1 MSFVGHIG
9 DDAAMETPRP
19 DRERFAIKLKSLR
32 ALNGMMTQEE
42 LAQDS
47 GVDVGLI
54 QNYEQGKSLAKLDVI
69 EKLAEALGASPAGF
83 QAVELRDL
91 LFSDDFDEVGVVAQL
106 LFQIAGAYDLKP
118 YFKDGVLGVTGNSG
132 YIEYAMAKWCE
143 LLEIDHRNSHEA
155 FEEGI
160 SDEEYAKRKAVMDAS
175 SEDVKRFE
183 LGYDGSFD
191 AADYPVQ
198 PPRLGETLKRL
209 RVAAG
214 LTQSDLADAA
224 GVSVFAV
231 RAYEQGKR
239 TPNSAQ
245 RKAIA
250 GALGVPA
257 ETLTDFGITDPNEAF
272 HFLIEMAHIYYL
284 NPQRIGDEIVL
295 CKYPM
300 YKEGLSIRPSLDK
313 LFGGWFFACVDLEE
327 TGDKV
332 AYQDW
337 QDHFEG

>member
-1 MSFVGHIG
+1 
-9 DDAAMETPRP
+9 METPRP

-106 LFQIAGAYDLKP
+106 LFQIADTYDLKP
-118 YFKDGVLGVTGNSG
+118 YFKDGVMGVSGNGG
-132 YIEYAMAKWCE
+132 YIEYAIAEWCE
-143 LLEIDHRNSHEA
+143 LLEKEQQDMRHA

-160 SDEEYAKRKAVMDAS
+160 SDEEHAERKAVMDKSA
-175 SEDVKRFE
+175 EELKRFQ
-183 LGYDGSFD
+183 LGYDGPFD
-191 AADYPVQ
+191 KADYPSQ

-209 RVAAG
+209 RLASE

-224 GVSVFAV
+224 DVSVFTV

-239 TPNSAQ
+239 APNAVQ

-250 GALGVPA
+250 KALGVPV
-257 ETLTDFGITDPNEAF
+257 ETLVDFGIEDPNEAF

-284 NPQRIGDEIVL
+284 KPKRIGDEIVL
-295 CKYPM
+295 CEYEL
-300 YKEGLSIRPSLDK
+300 YKEGLPVRPSLDK
-313 LFGGWFFACVDLEE
+313 LFRDWYFALVELNE
-327 TGDKV
+327 TGDKA
-332 AYQDW
+332 AYQNW
-337 QDHFEG
+337 QDHYEG

>member
-1 MSFVGHIG
+1 
-9 DDAAMETPRP
+9 METPRP

-106 LFQIAGAYDLKP
+106 LFQIADTYDLKP
-118 YFKDGVLGVTGNSG
+118 YFKDGVMGVSGNGG
-132 YIEYAMAKWCE
+132 YIEYAIAEWCE
-143 LLEIDHRNSHEA
+143 LLEKEQQDMRHA

-160 SDEEYAKRKAVMDAS
+160 SDEEHAERKAVMDKSA
-175 SEDVKRFE
+175 EELKRFQ
-183 LGYDGSFD
+183 LGYDGPFD
-191 AADYPVQ
+191 KADYPSQ

-209 RVAAG
+209 RLASE

-224 GVSVFAV
+224 DVSVFTV

-239 TPNSAQ
+239 MSNDERRLATA
-245 RKAIA
+245 RAF
-250 GALGVPA
+250 GVP
-257 ETLTDFGITDPNEAF
+257 EEVLTGCDIRNV
-272 HFLIEMAHIYYL
+272 
-284 NPQRIGDEIVL
+284 N
-295 CKYPM
+295 
-300 YKEGLSIRPSLDK
+300 EGLTT
-313 LFGGWFFACVDLEE
+313 C
-327 TGDKV
+327 
-332 AYQDW
+332 
-337 QDHFEG
+337 